1 MRKHILAAAFGALLA
16 GAVGAEA
23 QTLRI
28 GLAEDPD
35 SFDPAKAWS
44 YVGRVVLAS
53 ICDKLVDIAPDT
65 SFVPQL
71 AEAWETSPDGKALTL
86 RLRAGVTFA
95 DGEPFNAAAV
105 KFNIERFL
113 TLPESRRKAEIA
125 GVTGATVI
133 DDLTVR
139 IDLQKPNAP
148 LIAQFSDRAG
158 MMVSPKAASAAD
170 AKLDNNPVCVGPYR
184 VVERVA
190 QDKIVL
196 ERVPT
201 YWDKTKFHFEKVVYQ
216 PVPDAAVRL
225 ANLRAGQLDFIER
238 VPPTEV
244 AGIKADPKLAIAA
257 APSLA
262 YQGITINIDN
272 GPQANTALRKPEIRL
287 ALSLSIDRAALNQVA
302 FAGEYVPGNQAQPPN
317 NKFYNK
323 DYPVPAR
330 DVAKAKALLKQAGYD
345 RVTFKM
351 LVPNG
356 TEDLQVAQII
366 QSMAAEAGI
375 DIELQSIEFISMLKA
390 AKEGNSESDFVGWS
404 GRVDPDGNIATLL
417 QCGNPGNDGHYCSAE
432 LDAALAEGC
441 ATSDPEKRRLAYFKA
456 AKVIAEDNPIIY
468 LYHRQYIAAFTA
480 KLAGFVQYP
489 DGIIRLRGVEYKQ

>member
-1 MRKHILAAAFGALLA
+1 MRQRILAAAIGVLLA
-16 GAVGAEA
+16 SAVGAEA

-35 SFDPAKAWS
+35 TFDPAKAWS
-44 YVGRVVLAS
+44 FVGRVVLAS

-71 AEAWETSPDGKALTL
+71 AEAWETSADGKALVL
-86 RLRAGVTFA
+86 KLRAGATFA

-105 KFNIERFL
+105 KFNIERML
-113 TLPESRRKAEIA
+113 TLPESRRRAEIA

-133 DDLTVR
+133 DDRTVR
-139 IDLQKPNAP
+139 IDLEKPNAP
-148 LIAQFSDRAG
+148 LLAQFADRAG
-158 MMVSPKAASAAD
+158 MMMSPKAASAPG
-170 AKLDNNPVCVGPYR
+170 AKLDNDPVCVGAYR

-190 QDKIVL
+190 QDRIVL

-201 YWDKTKFHFEKVVYQ
+201 YWDKDKFHFDKVVYQ
-216 PVPDAAVRL
+216 PVPDDAVRL

-238 VPPTEV
+238 VAPNDV
-244 AGIKADPKLAIAA
+244 AAIKADSKLALAA
-257 APSLA
+257 ATGLA
-262 YQGITINIDN
+262 YQGITINVDN
-272 GPQANTALRKPEIRL
+272 GPQANPAFKKREVRQ
-287 ALSLSIDRAALNQVA
+287 ALSLAIDRVALNQVA
-302 FAGEYVPGNQAQPPN
+302 FAGQYLPGNQPQPPN
-317 NKFYNK
+317 NRYYNK
-323 DYPVPAR
+323 DYPVPQR

-345 RVTFKM
+345 RVKLKM

-356 TEDLQVAQII
+356 TETLQVAQIL

-375 DIELQSIEFISMLKA
+375 DLELQSIEFISMLKA
-390 AKEGNSESDFVGWS
+390 AKDGNSEADLVGWS

-417 QCGNPGNDGHYCSAE
+417 QCGNPGNDGHYCSRE
-432 LDAALAEGC
+432 LDAALAEGRL
-441 ATSDPEKRRLAYFKA
+441 TSDPEMRRLAYFKA

-480 KLAGFVQYP
+480 KLGGFVQYP
-489 DGIIRLRGVEYKQ
+489 DGIIRLRGVAYR